1 MNPVVKV
8 KDHLFEAVHTH
19 DRTVKMKDKLAEFQD
34 VLLRVG
40 IGEPE
45 RILESYPFE
54 LSGGMCQRVMVAMG
68 IVTNA
73 DVLIA
78 DEPTSSLDLTTQAAI
93 LEELLRIRDTGVAIL
108 LITHDLGVVAQ
119 TADDMYVIKD
129 GKIVEGGPVRRFC
142 FAPTSVYEI
151 PDERDNA
158 LAEMSDIVNIYEVDG
173 LGKTYEKGKAR
184 SYAVYNVGLT
194 IQKGEILGLVGESGC
209 G

>member
-1 MNPVVKV
+1 MRQVRGKEIAMVFQEPTRAMNPVVKV

-129 GKIVEGGPVRRFC
+129 GKIVEGGPVRRV
-142 FAPTSVYEI
+142 FASPQHPYTKF
-151 PDERDNA
+151 
-158 LAEMSDIVNIYEVDG
+158 LMS
-173 LGKTYEKGKAR
+173 AR
-184 SYAVYNVGLT
+184 TL
-194 IQKGEILGLVGESGC
+194 
-209 G
+209 